1 MVNQPRE
8 VTRPLGSRTGPK
20 LWIAGTA
27 AVFFAASGFTG
38 ISVGLE
44 GYSPGPLALL
54 RFLAASLV
62 LALYAA
68 LSRMRLPDARD
79 LPVMALMGFL
89 AFSAF
94 TVLLA
99 HGQRTVPAGT
109 ASLLIATI
117 PAFTSLWA
125 VAFLGERLGT

>member
-1 MVNQPRE
+1 LGWGKDPR
-8 VTRPLGSRTGPK
+8 
-20 LWIAGTA
+20 LWIAGAA

-62 LALYAA
+62 LVVYAT
-68 LSRMRLPDARD
+68 LSRMRLPEAWD
-79 LPVMALMGFL
+79 LPALALMGFL

-94 TVLLA
+94 TVLA
-99 HGQRTVPAGT
+99 
-109 ASLLIATI
+109 
-117 PAFTSLWA
+117 WNWW
-125 VAFLGERLGT
+125 